1 MARDLLRRIPRFLS
15 NYKRG
20 RTKKQVAEYFMI
32 SPEYAGMLLHELVG
46 FGDVRVQRNGRINVY
61 FGD

>member
-1 MARDLLRRIPRFLS
+1 
-15 NYKRG
+15 
-20 RTKKQVAEYFMI
+20 MI